1 MILGTPMVLVG
12 NMADLGDE
20 ARKVSRE
27 EGQGLANEFGIPFV
41 ESSAVSGVGVK
52 EIFELLIGECNR
64 VGYFERKS

>member
-27 EGQGLANEFGIPFV
+27 EGEG
-41 ESSAVSGVGVK
+41 
-52 EIFELLIGECNR
+52 
-64 VGYFERKS
+64 